1 MDRES
6 REAGFSL
13 IELMVTL
20 ATLGVIMA
28 IAIPMMREAL
38 VKGMIGA
45 AAAEARTIHHALK
58 RYHIDQGG
66 YPDAGGFDTAT
77 MEPLVSLGYYDG
89 RLVPRIQ
96 GGALDGYDSP
106 SGGDEYWI
114 EFTLRYDPNVRFLVS
129 DSNDGPLSGGVFY
142 DGIVMYRNGVLTP
155 L

>member
-1 MDRES
+1 MDRKERQS
-6 REAGFSL
+6 GFTL
-13 IELMVTL
+13 IELMITLVTV
-20 ATLGVIMA
+20 AVIMA

-58 RYHIDQGG
+58 RYHIDLGG
-66 YPDAGGFDTAT
+66 YPDAGGFDTST

-96 GGALDGYDSP
+96 NGTLDGYDSP

-114 EFTLRYDPNVRFLVS
+114 EFTLRNEPGVRFLVS

-142 DGIVMYRNGVLTP
+142 DGIVMYRNGVLMP